1 MSNVRHFCNGDLG
14 SDIRKLSR
22 SSIYVAELLVDE
34 LAVGAIVGWKPTA
47 LCRRQIDYI
56 AGRPTQ
62 HNISWLPLVIFNT
75 GASPV
80 VVESLRLVSPSSELG
95 TLLSEAV
102 EEPIWTSVHPIKIER
117 DSFFLPTVIRPNDII
132 KKNFVFTSGISDRDF
147 HTVLY
152 NFELEAKI
160 SGYREWQK
168 LKHIEIDLRDPG
180 AFSSFELN
188 TCYRVYPYKRGERAY
203 LKR

>member
-1 MSNVRHFCNGDLG
+1 MATWAPIFVSCLALAFTLLSFWWMNWRSGQLSVGNLQHFAAGKSTTSPGDQPNT
-14 SDIRKLSR
+14 I
-22 SSIYVAELLVDE
+22 LV
-34 LAVGAIVGWKPTA
+34 G
-47 LCRRQIDYI
+47 
-56 AGRPTQ
+56 
-62 HNISWLPLVIFNT
+62 LPLVIFNT

-132 KKNFVFTSGISDRDF
+132 KKDFVFTSGISDRDF

-160 SGYREWQK
+160 SGYRDWQK

-188 TCYRVYPYKRGERAY
+188 TCYRVYPYKRGERA
-203 LKR
+203 